1 MESGEHLPFVKEVSG
16 NLPPEGEAG
25 WRMGRAAVAMN
36 GELITRSGE
45 MAAPSKKVLLFW
57 QNKDERTLLLRQMVR
72 SGQRISWDGNVVVL
86 GDVNPG
92 AELVARG
99 DILVLGTFRGMA
111 HAGAMGNRKAVIAA
125 YRLLPTQLR
134 IAEYISR
141 PPDGDFLYPVCP
153 EMATVRGGMV
163 VIEKLGSKDWLNL
176 VAEGPNRMGVS
187 KKAEFARRSEDW
199 AR

>member
-1 MESGEHLPFVKEVSG
+1 MDAGEPLPFPDEVAG

-25 WRMGRAAVAMN
+25 WWMNRTPATANGGQSNRMTGPEAAA
-36 GELITRSGE
+36 
-45 MAAPSKKVLLFW
+45 KKVLLFC
-57 QNKDERTLLLRQMVR
+57 KDERTLLLRQMVR
-72 SGQRISWDGNVVVL
+72 SGQRVAWDGNVVVL

-125 YRLLPTQLR
+125 HRLLPTQLR

-141 PPDGDFLYPVCP
+141 PPDGDYPYPACS
-153 EMATVRGGMV
+153 EIAKVRGGMV
-163 VIEKLGSKDWLNL
+163 VIEKLGGKDWLTL
-176 VAEGPNRMGVS
+176 VEHGSGRGSVP
-187 KKAEFARRSEDW
+187 KKAEGARRSEDW